1 MPATTML
8 AEAKAAALSTRHPP
22 LPEERR
28 NPNTRTLKD
37 FEASLTHTH
46 TYTYTYTYTKYENNK
61 HKY

>member
-1 MPATTML
+1 ML

-46 TYTYTYTYTKYENNK
+46 TYTYTYTKYENNK